1 MEMSAQRAHQE
12 NEATKPTVL
21 AVEDVVLARLLV
33 AAYLQESGFQVI
45 EAGSADEAVRVLNA
59 KTPVDVVF
67 SDINIPGTVDGFGL
81 AQWVQQN
88 RPDVKV
94 VLGTGVAG
102 AAEKAAALGYAEAI
116 IPKPYNRHELE
127 RRLRSVLA
135 GKS

>member
-1 MEMSAQRAHQE
+1 MTAQQAHQE

-59 KTPVDVVF
+59 KMPVDVVF

-94 VLGTGVAG
+94 VLGTGAAG